1 MDLTSKNE
9 FVLEYFDPLLELVV
23 QSLQVCKRQLFLIIL
38 RYVVLNL
45 LLSHEI
51 RVVWNVSAGITL
63 LYVDDST
70 LFKLI
75 YIMSQS
81 HTSDLDELKELVD
94 GYPGEVIQQRREQ
107 LLHHNEYE
115 PHN

>member
-9 FVLEYFDPLLELVV
+9 FILEYFDTLLKLVV
-23 QSLQVCKRQLFLIIL
+23 QSFEISKRQLFLIVL
-38 RYVVLNL
+38 RYVVLNFL
-45 LLSHEI
+45 FCHQI
-51 RVVWNVSAGITL
+51 RVVWNISTGVSL

-75 YIMSQS
+75 CRLSQS
-81 HTSDLDELKELVD
+81 YTSDLDELKELID